1 MTRHSA
7 LPSSEDS
14 MTRTLS
20 QTASG
25 TAGTAAPLLAI
36 RGLAKQ
42 YAAGGPFVCRDL
54 SFEIERGDFVAI
66 VGPSGCGKSTLL
78 RMIGGLLAPTSGQVL
93 LNSAPVT
100 APPPEMA
107 LVFQDYTRSL
117 FPWLT
122 VAGNVGFPLKKRTDL
137 DAAAEQAR
145 ITDAIAAVG
154 LAGFE
159 DRHPYQL
166 SGGMQQRVAIARALA
181 FRPQILLLDEPFASV
196 DALTKETLEDLL
208 LTIQERY
215 ADEGITMLLVTHDID
230 EAVYLADRVEV
241 LSPPPCRVVE
251 HLSID
256 LARPRNQIHTRAHP
270 EFLAARATIHELVG
284 LNQQRAAG
292 A

>member
-1 MTRHSA
+1 MTT
-7 LPSSEDS
+7 LPTSVPAAA
-14 MTRTLS
+14 
-20 QTASG
+20 QPSG
-25 TAGTAAPLLAI
+25 VTEPLLRI
-36 RGLAKQ
+36 DNLRKQ
-42 YAAGGPFVCRDL
+42 YAAGGPEVCCDL
-54 SFEIERGDFVAI
+54 SFEIHRGDFVAI

-78 RMIGGLLAPTSGQVL
+78 RMIGGLLEPTAGRVL
-93 LNSAPVT
+93 LHGVEVT

-122 VAGNVGFPLKKRTDL
+122 VEGNVGFPLKKRTDL
-137 DAAAEQAR
+137 SAAQKQERVA
-145 ITDAIAAVG
+145 DAIAAVG

-159 DRHPYQL
+159 GYHPYRL

-196 DALTKETLEDLL
+196 DALTKENLEDLL
-208 LTIQERY
+208 LSIQQRY

-251 HLSID
+251 HLTVD
-256 LARPRNQIHTRAHP
+256 LVRPREQIRTRAEP
-270 EFLAARATIHELVG
+270 AFLAARARIHALVG
-284 LNQQRAAG
+284 LDRRSSARPL
-292 A
+292 

>member
-1 MTRHSA
+1 MTTIPQVA
-7 LPSSEDS
+7 E
-14 MTRTLS
+14 RT
-20 QTASG
+20 TA
-25 TAGTAAPLLAI
+25 TAEPLLAI
-36 RGLAKQ
+36 RGLTKQ
-42 YAAGGPFVCRDL
+42 YAADGPHVCRDL
-54 SFEIERGDFVAI
+54 TFEIERGDFVAI

-78 RMIGGLLAPTSGQVL
+78 RMICGLLEPSEGRVL
-93 LNSAPVT
+93 LNGTPVT
-100 APPPEMA
+100 GPPPEMA
-107 LVFQDYTRSL
+107 MVFQDYTRSL

-122 VAGNVGFPLKKRTDL
+122 VARNVGFPLVKRRDL
-137 DAAAEQAR
+137 DAAAKQAR
-145 ITDAIAAVG
+145 IDEAIAAVG

-159 DRHPYQL
+159 DYHPYQL

-196 DALTKETLEDLL
+196 DALTKESLEDLL
-208 LTIQERY
+208 LSIQERY

-251 HLSID
+251 ELPID

-270 EFLAARATIHELVG
+270 AFLAARAAIHALVG
-284 LNQQRAAG
+284 LDEQRAAD